1 MARLVLLNAL
11 PLNMFGDVKRV
22 SMVVER
28 IGIDDL
34 KRLVRIHR
42 DVACYIRHASTVKV
56 LSDALGIEL
65 RISNSVYRYAVGDDI
80 VVVTLKRP
88 VRGQEVEVS
97 ISDLELFRVRIDAID
112 FGGYVWVVA

>member
-42 DVACYIRHASTVKV
+42 DVACFIRHTSTVRILSEV
-56 LSDALGIEL
+56 LGVELQPCSD
-65 RISNSVYRYAVGDDI
+65 VYRYAVGDDV

-88 VRGQEVEVS
+88 VRGQEVS

>member
-11 PLNMFGDVKRV
+11 PLNIFGDVKRV
-22 SMVVER
+22 CLIIEKIS
-28 IGIDDL
+28 IDDL
-34 KRLVRIHR
+34 KRLVRNR

-80 VVVTLKRP
+80 VVVVLRKP